1 MLASVERA
9 RTTIFEQSFIPWM
22 LHRRGSQ
29 FEPLDEDDKRYISSI
44 DIFVPPEN
52 CVERFNMGTVDESYS
67 VSVTK
72 TGRFQIKAKSSVGV
86 VRAMDTVTQLFFKH
100 SECTTHVYMTLA
112 PLKIEDRPRFSHR
125 AVNLDVARNWY
136 ALDDILRT
144 VDIMAWN
151 KFNRLHLHVT
161 DSQAWPLEVPAL
173 PELAREGAY
182 YNGLRY
188 SPEDIEK
195 LQSFAALRGI
205 EVVLEVDM
213 PGHTASIAHAYP
225 DLITALDRQPQWRM
239 YAQEPPSGQLKLN
252 SSAVDRFV
260 EKLLEDLL
268 PRLKEHSAFFH
279 TGGDEVNLH
288 SYLLDETVQS
298 NDAKVIKPLLQAFI
312 DRLHDRVRAHGLTP
326 VVWEE
331 MLLVWDLALGSDV
344 VVQSWRRKNAVA
356 EIVRKGHRAIAGSYQ
371 HWVIEPSTFKPS
383 QFESSIS
390 VSVPTS
396 RSGEN

>member
-1 MLASVERA
+1 MLAAVERA
-9 RTTIFEQSFIPWM
+9 RTTILEQSFIPWM

-29 FEPLDEDDKRYISSI
+29 FEPLDEEDKRYISSV
-44 DIFVPPEN
+44 DIFVPPEP
-52 CVERFNMGTVDESYS
+52 CVERFNMGVVDESYS

-72 TGRFQIKAKSSVGV
+72 TGRFQIKAKSSIGV
-86 VRAMDTVTQLFFKH
+86 IRAMDTVTQLFFKH
-100 SECTTHVYMTLA
+100 SECGACAYMTMA
-112 PLKIEDRPRFSHR
+112 PLEIEDKPRFSHR

-136 ALDDILRT
+136 PLSDILRT

-182 YNGLRY
+182 YKGLTY
-188 SPEDIEK
+188 SPQDIQQ

-225 DLITALDRQPQWRM
+225 DLITALDMQPEWKK
-239 YAQEPPSGQLKLN
+239 YAYEPPSGQLKLN
-252 SSAVDRFV
+252 SPAVDRFV
-260 EKLLEDLL
+260 ERLLEDLL
-268 PRLKEHSAFFH
+268 PRLKGHSTFFH
-279 TGGDEVNLH
+279 TGGDEVNLQ

-298 NDAKVIKPLLQAFI
+298 NDREVIKPLLQKFI
-312 DRLHDRVRAHGLTP
+312 DRLHDRIRAHGLTP

-344 VVQSWRRKNAVA
+344 VVQSWRSKKAVA
-356 EIVRKGHRAIAGSYQ
+356 EIVRRGRRVIAGNYQ
-371 HWVIEPSTFKPS
+371 HWVIEHS
-383 QFESSIS
+383 SSI
-390 VSVPTS
+390 
-396 RSGEN
+396 RLNLNI